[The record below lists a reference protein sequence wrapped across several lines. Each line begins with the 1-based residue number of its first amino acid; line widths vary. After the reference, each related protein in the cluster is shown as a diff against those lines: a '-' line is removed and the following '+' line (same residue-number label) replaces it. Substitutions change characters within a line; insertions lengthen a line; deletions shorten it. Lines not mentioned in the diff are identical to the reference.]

1 MWFHKSDGIRSLSI
15 HAFRLHFS
23 LPLQISRYQGK
34 KRKSSIGLRRLVV
47 KNAPF
52 ERGSRN
58 KEKWYGGR
66 GRARVSTEI
75 VHKRIIQPEFT
86 FYMRASTMLLE
97 HVRLSNDRSTPSYFC
112 VRGRFGRLS
121 EFDRNCYRLFSTV
134 RRRDAAMRAYSV
146 GACLLQ
152 RFFVLRGRT
161 TCSIFG
167 HSLPTMNY
175 AIVVLV

>member
-1 MWFHKSDGIRSLSI
+1 MWFHKIDGIRSLSI

-34 KRKSSIGLRRLVV
+34 KRKSSIGLRRLAV
-47 KNAPF
+47 KNVPF

-121 EFDRNCYRLFSTV
+121 EFDRNCYRLFSAA

-152 RFFVLRGRT
+152 GFFVLRGWT
-161 TCSIFG
+161 PCSIFG

-175 AIVVLV
+175 TIVAFV